1 MWATKGNC
9 MNLTTRK
16 TRACVLDTLDEEL
29 KEAIRAHAV
38 KYGLDDIDWTG
49 FETGSSIGETIPR

>member
-1 MWATKGNC
+1 